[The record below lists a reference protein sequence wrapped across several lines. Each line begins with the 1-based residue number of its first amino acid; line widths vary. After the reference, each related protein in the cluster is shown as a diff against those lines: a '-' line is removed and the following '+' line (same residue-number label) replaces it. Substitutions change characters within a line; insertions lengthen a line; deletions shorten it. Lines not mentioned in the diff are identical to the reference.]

1 MPTLIPAA
9 TRTLAVFEIF
19 AREKRAL
26 SNSDMARLLSVAD
39 TSCLDLLH
47 TLHTL
52 GYLMRT
58 PKTRRY
64 YPTARLFET
73 AQQINLNDPLT
84 TVAREAVEQLA
95 ERTGESAFFGIL
107 DRHAV
112 KVIAA
117 LPSSKPLRYVVEVG
131 NRVSLNASALGK
143 ALLGLHSAEDATE
156 LIKDMKLRQVTD
168 RTLTEPKRLLADV
181 DKGRE
186 RGWYEAVDEGGEGVG
201 GLAMSGWIGDH
212 PAGLSL
218 AGPVE
223 RMQRSRDD
231 YLRAL
236 KDVSASLLSSRPQL
250 LRTPT

>member
-26 SNSDMARLLSVAD
+26 SNSDMARLLGVAD
-39 TSCLDLLH
+39 SSCLDMLH

-58 PKTRRY
+58 PRTRRF

-73 AQQINLNDPLT
+73 AQQISQNDPLT
-84 TVAREAVEQLA
+84 AVAREAVEQLA
-95 ERTGESAFFGIL
+95 EKTGESAFFGIL

-117 LPSSKPLRYVVEVG
+117 QPSTKALRYVVEVG

-143 ALLGLHSAEDATE
+143 ALLGLHSADEAAE
-156 LIKDMKLRQVTD
+156 LIKDLSLRQVTD
-168 RTLTEPKRLLADV
+168 RTLADPKRLLADV
-181 DKGRE
+181 AKGRE
-186 RGWYEAVDEGGEGVG
+186 RGWYEAVDEGGEGVS

-212 PAGLSL
+212 PAGISL
-218 AGPVE
+218 AGPSE
-223 RMQRSRDD
+223 RMQRDQSVC
-231 YLRAL
+231 LQAL
-236 KDVSASLLSSRPQL
+236 KEVSAALLS
-250 LRTPT
+250 